1 MTITA
6 TLPAVMPSRQQ
17 EPEVFVPA
25 MDEFLAALPEL
36 ADQIDIAIAAFN
48 FNSVTDT
55 SATSNAIDLSGNKTF
70 TVSTGKSFYP
80 GMYLVIAD
88 TAAPTTNSMIGQV
101 FSYSGTTLV
110 FTPLYIRGSG
120 TKTAWVITQG
130 PSTPTLNG
138 GGSLFHAT
146 TGNDHG
152 STNTKIRRLTTVV
165 TNTATTDFTYAD
177 SASLG
182 GSITILQ
189 SGLYYVYYKDDD
201 PSASAVNFGISKNSN
216 QLTTNFASITESH
229 KWLSLSNRAA
239 TATLQGSRTGYLI
252 ATDVLRMHTDGAMTD
267 SQAEY
272 TKLIIERLM

>member
-6 TLPAVMPSRQQ
+6 TLPAVMPNRQQ

-25 MDEFLAALPEL
+25 MDDFFTALPEL
-36 ADQIDIAIAAFN
+36 AEQMDIAVAALN

-55 SATSNAIDLSGNKTF
+55 STTSNSIDLSGNKTF

-101 FSYSGTTLV
+101 LSYSGTTLV
-110 FTPLYIRGSG
+110 LTPLYIRGSG

-138 GGSLFHAT
+138 GGSLFRAT
-146 TGNDHG
+146 TGNGYG
-152 STNTKIRRLTTVV
+152 SSSTKIRRLTTVV
-165 TNTATTDFTYAD
+165 TNTATNDFTYAD
-177 SASLG
+177 SSTLG

-189 SGLYYVYYKDDD
+189 SGMYYVYYCDIDTTT
-201 PSASAVNFGISKNSN
+201 SIFGISRNSS
-216 QLTTNFASITESH
+216 QLTTNFVSITETD
-229 KWLSLSNRAA
+229 KWLCLSALTENKV
-239 TATLQGSRTGYLI
+239 LGSRTGYL
-252 ATDVLRMHTDGAMTD
+252 AASDVLRMHGDGSGFTD
-267 SQAEY
+267 SNAE